1 LQDKTSLEYAF
12 LNRLTLSI
20 IVTNVFAIFIIVVM
34 LSIFIRKTIYPVK
47 EITNKIKNFDT
58 NRKNK
63 EQGEEITY
71 YNKNDEI

>member
-12 LNRLTLSI
+12 LNRLTLSVI
-20 IVTNVFAIFIIVVM
+20 ITNIFAIFIIVLM

-47 EITNKIKNFDT
+47 EITDKIKNFDT

-63 EQGEEITY
+63 EQREEITY

>member
-1 LQDKTSLEYAF
+1 MQDKTSLEYAF